1 MQNNYSIEELEMIQ
15 AIMDLGIECNYEEA
29 LAAYYKMTDYESSLD

>member
-1 MQNNYSIEELEMIQ
+1 MKNTYSIEESEMIQ

-29 LAAYYKMTDYESSLD
+29 LAAYYEVIGYESSLD